1 MTEKIGDADKDAL
14 LANGW
19 TMVDGR
25 DAITKQFV
33 FRDFIEAFR
42 FMTGVA
48 LWAEKLNHHP
58 EWSNIYKKV
67 DVTLTTHDT
76 GGLSELDAKLA
87 KALDKLAA

>member
-1 MTEKIGDADKDAL
+1 MTEKISDADKDAL